1 MAAITPANARAAGP
15 DAHCEGRQDL
25 RLAGCANVEGDIVIE
40 YLDHSMAYAVPTW
53 CSTSL
58 LR

>member
-1 MAAITPANARAAGP
+1 MAVLTHANAKPATAVVSNRRYQGFSRAHA
-15 DAHCEGRQDL
+15 
-25 RLAGCANVEGDIVIE
+25 EGDIVIE